1 MYLYGIF
8 TSCETYKVIKSVKKL
23 QEIFALLFKSKKI
36 YLTNKNMFSLSNDN
50 WRRRQLPY
58 IKFCKAVASLHLR
71 TKFVE
76 QEKLFIRLEGI

>member
-36 YLTNKNMFSLSNDN
+36 YLTNKNMFSL
-50 WRRRQLPY
+50 
-58 IKFCKAVASLHLR
+58 
-71 TKFVE
+71 
-76 QEKLFIRLEGI
+76 